1 MNVRLLALQIDPA
14 TSAAVIL
21 LGDPET
27 PSRVLPIVIGPAE
40 AESIALTV
48 SEIHLS
54 RPMTHDLFVTA
65 LNAADAHIA
74 EVAIVALRA
83 HTFFA
88 ELRLDTVSGARRVD
102 ARASDAIALAVRVE
116 APILVDDA
124 VFLSASVGV
133 EREPDLP
140 FSDAEIDQIVSDFR
154 HMLDTMDPTDFSD
167 GRDEPR

>member
-1 MNVRLLALQIDPA
+1 MRVRLLALQMDPA

-21 LGDPET
+21 LGEPDT

-48 SEIHLS
+48 SDIQLP

-65 LNAADAHIA
+65 LNLAGAQIA
-74 EVAIVALRA
+74 EVTIVALRE

-88 ELRLDTVSGARRVD
+88 EIGLDTLSGARRVD
-102 ARASDAIALAVRVE
+102 ARPSDAIALAVRVD
-116 APILVDDA
+116 APIFVDDA

-133 EREPDLP
+133 DREPDQP
-140 FSDAEIDQIVSDFR
+140 FSDTEINQIVTDFR
-154 HMLDTMDPTDFSD
+154 QQLDTIEPTDFSD
-167 GRDEPR
+167 EHGDPG